1 MERLM
6 LTKEENEYL
15 CRIGPDTP
23 MGNVVRRY
31 WTPVCL
37 ASDLPHPDCPPKVV
51 RLFAENY
58 VVFRDS
64 NAALGMLDEKCCHRG
79 ASLGYGRVEDCGIR
93 CLYHGWKFA
102 VDGTIQETPNY
113 PDSRFRQ
120 RIKAPAFPV
129 RERGGLVWAYVGP
142 PDKEPAFPEYF
153 WLGDGTADS
162 QPVVFLTFEQ
172 CNWIQAIENGIDS
185 SHVGILHQDLGA
197 VPEFSE
203 NLPQAAE
210 MDHIVDDAPKLE
222 VENTGFGFHY
232 AALRRTASQGGDL
245 YARVTAWVA
254 PYMNYIP
261 PHGASASLRV
271 PVDDTMTAVY
281 MVKPAGAGYEDPDRR
296 RRFTGLGA
304 PGDEPWYGQDRV
316 LHIPPQDRAAMA
328 RGESF
333 TGFTGVNVQDA
344 AMYVS
349 QGPIYDRSREHLV
362 PADVAVLRMRRL
374 LIDSARRV
382 EAGGDPIGLDVP
394 VETSRI
400 QAGSGMV
407 SPGTSW
413 TSLVPGN
420 YASRETSRP

>member
-1 MERLM
+1 M

-15 CRIGPDTP
+15 CRVGPGTP

-51 RLFAENY
+51 RLFAEDY

-64 NAALGMLDEKCCHRG
+64 NGTVGMLDEKCCHRG
-79 ASLGYGRVEDCGIR
+79 ASLGYGRVEGCGIR

-102 VDGTIQETPNY
+102 VDGTILETPNY

-129 RERGGLVWAYVGP
+129 RERGGVIWAYVGP
-142 PDKEPAFPEYF
+142 PDKEPEFPEYF
-153 WLGDGTADS
+153 WLGDKTSDS
-162 QPVVFLTFEQ
+162 DKHVVFATFER

-185 SHVGILHQDLGA
+185 SHVGILHQDLGG
-197 VPEFSE
+197 VSEFNE
-203 NLPQAAE
+203 NMPQAAE

-222 VENTGFGFHY
+222 VENTDFGFHY
-232 AALRRTASQGGDL
+232 AALRSTASGRGER

-281 MVKPAGAGYEDPDRR
+281 MVKPPGSGYEDPDRR

-304 PGDEPWYGQDRV
+304 PGDEPWYGADRI
-316 LHIPPQDRAAMA
+316 LHIPPQDRDAMA
-328 RGESF
+328 RGASF

-382 EAGGDPIGLDVP
+382 EAGGDPVGLDVP
-394 VETSRI
+394 VETSKI
-400 QAGSGMV
+400 QAGAGFLTDGM
-407 SPGTSW
+407 PW
-413 TSLVPGN
+413 KSLVPGN
-420 YASRETSRP
+420 VERRPE